1 MPRLVGRPGR
11 RRAAAKGRE
20 RPHWQLGLRLR
31 VKVSLKLKPKP
42 TLHCRVN
49 AAVTVLAKVAGEAAA
64 PGHSGW
70 EFGALRVGL
79 GLAGRVDIGAQRGVE
94 VGTVTSPVSLAGRVA
109 GRLGLGA
116 TVA

>member
-20 RPHWQLGLRLR
+20 KPNWQLGLR
-31 VKVSLKLKPKP
+31 VKLTGKPKP

-70 EFGALRVGL
+70 EFEALRVRL
-79 GLAGRVDIGAQRGVE
+79 GLAGRVDI
-94 VGTVTSPVSLAGRVA
+94 
-109 GRLGLGA
+109 
-116 TVA
+116 